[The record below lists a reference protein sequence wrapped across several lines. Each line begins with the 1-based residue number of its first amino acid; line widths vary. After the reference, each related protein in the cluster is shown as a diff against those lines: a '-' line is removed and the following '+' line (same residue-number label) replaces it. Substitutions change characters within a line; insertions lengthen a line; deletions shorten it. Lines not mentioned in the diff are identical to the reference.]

1 MFFLAVTFFHH
12 YADKMRDFF
21 YGYPV
26 SLRPIDKQYGSD
38 DLLLC
43 KINNYFLH
51 IQNIQSQIGIIT
63 DIPYTLLNS
72 KKNGQNIKASIIT

>member
-1 MFFLAVTFFHH
+1 
-12 YADKMRDFF
+12 MRDFF
-21 YGYPV
+21 YGYHV

-72 KKNGQNIKASIIT
+72 KKRAEYQGQHYNVKHLFIYVLTDGIF

>member
-1 MFFLAVTFFHH
+1 
-12 YADKMRDFF
+12 MRDFF

-51 IQNIQSQIGIIT
+51 IQNIPSQIGIIT
-63 DIPYTLLNS
+63 DIPYALINS
-72 KKNGQNIKASIIT
+72 KKRAEYQGQHYNVKHVIIPVLTDGIFF